1 MSAKP
6 LTPRKPVV
14 TEAEATTP
22 PPPDLWGDL
31 PRQQLA
37 VCTESLCALLH
48 GFENIRRIQAHA
60 AHRALQRHESA
71 SARLAGGC
79 DAHLLASLQVE
90 LVQHDLQ
97 EMGRYWQEVGHAAME
112 MNQRLFMSLFQ
123 WGGPVAVEGVR
134 QATDAASVLSGF
146 GEPFAWHPSAAAMR
160 H

>member
-1 MSAKP
+1 MTTKP
-6 LTPRKPVV
+6 SSPRKPVAAP
-14 TEAEATTP
+14 AEAAAAP
-22 PPPDLWGDL
+22 FLDLWGDL

-37 VCTESLCALLH
+37 VCTESLCAVLQ
-48 GFENIRRIQAHA
+48 GFENIRRVQAQA

-71 SARLAGGC
+71 STRLSTGC
-79 DAHLLASLQVE
+79 DAHQLASLQVD

-97 EMGRYWQEVGHAAME
+97 EMGRYWQELGHAAME

-134 QATDAASVLSGF
+134 QATDAASILSGF
-146 GEPFAWHPSAAAMR
+146 GEPFSWHPPRTAMR